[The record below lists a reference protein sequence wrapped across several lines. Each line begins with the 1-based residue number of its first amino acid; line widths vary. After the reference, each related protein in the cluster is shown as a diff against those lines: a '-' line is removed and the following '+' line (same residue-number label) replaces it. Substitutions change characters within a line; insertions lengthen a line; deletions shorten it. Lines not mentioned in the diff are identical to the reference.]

1 MANQNI
7 DVAELVE
14 NRKLGRYQLATLG
27 LCFLILFVDGLDY
40 SAANVGAPSIIR
52 AFHAEKSAMGL
63 VFGWGNFGILCGSF
77 LFGFI
82 GDRYGRKF
90 GAVTGVLT
98 YALPAIAVA
107 FAGTLEHLMALRFL
121 AGLGIGGVI
130 PNTIALLTETA
141 PKKYRAS
148 FVMLCFV
155 GYSAGTAVIAQVAAW
170 LIPVYGWSVVFITA
184 GVVGTLLGLFLAFA
198 LPESLRYLALKH
210 PTSPQLRRQVAKL
223 APELRTDGM
232 TRFYV
237 TQRSEKFRLAQLFEG
252 DLKWVTPLLWLGY
265 FAESLTFMTMNS
277 WIAVILETAGLAPQQ
292 AALAVSYVAG
302 GGVVA
307 LLLLSRFLDR
317 YGPAVTVLTALTAIV
332 LIVALG
338 MSGLSTGTITI
349 LAVLGMACCFGSHNS
364 FNSTVGSFYPT
375 IIRAKGIGFASGMG
389 RVALITGP
397 VVAGFLLSANLPLQ
411 KLLYVIAAPYL
422 VVACVCVGLGLLYQK
437 RFAAGESAITQAS
450 EATASVDIARSMP
463 APR

>member
-1 MANQNI
+1 VANQNI

-14 NRKLGRYQLATLG
+14 NRKLGRYQLGTLA
-27 LCFLILFVDGLDY
+27 LCFLILLVDGLDY

-52 AFHAEKSAMGL
+52 AFNAEKSAMGL

-77 LFGFI
+77 LFGYI

-90 GAVTGVLT
+90 GAVAGVLT

-107 FAGTLEHLMALRFL
+107 FAGTLEHLMVLRFL

-130 PNTIALLTETA
+130 PNTVALLTETA

-170 LIPVYGWSVVFITA
+170 LIPIYGWSVVFITA
-184 GVVGTLLGLFLAFA
+184 GIVGTLLGLFLAFA

-210 PTSPQLRRQVAKL
+210 PTSPQLKRQVAKL
-223 APELRTDGM
+223 APDLQIDDT

-237 TQRSEKFRLAQLFEG
+237 TQRSEKFRIAQLFEG

-292 AALAVSYVAG
+292 ASLAVSYVAG

-317 YGPAVTVLTALTAIV
+317 YGPSVTVLTALAAIV

-338 MSGLSTGTITI
+338 MSGISTGTVII
-349 LAVLGMACCFGSHNS
+349 LAVLGMACCFGTHNS
-364 FNSTVGSFYPT
+364 FNGTVGSFYPT
-375 IIRAKGIGFASGMG
+375 VIRAKGVGFASGMG

-397 VVAGFLLSANLPLQ
+397 VVAGFLLSAHLPLQ

-422 VVACVCVGLGLLYQK
+422 VVACVCVGLGWLYQK
-437 RFAAGESAITQAS
+437 RFAAGESGITSGA
-450 EATASVDIARSMP
+450 ATSVDVTQSAP
-463 APR
+463 ASASR